1 MTRRVAI
8 TGLGALSALGANVA
22 DHLAG
27 LKAGTVGIGE
37 ARHVNTEG
45 LKTKVY
51 AEVHDFDPEAHF
63 DQRQLGLMDRSAQ
76 LAVVTAREALKD
88 AGPALEGLPLE
99 KAGAIFSAAIG
110 YSTMEEGY
118 HRLLVAKAARPHPFT
133 VPRAM
138 PNGPVANITM
148 DLGIH
153 GPAFA
158 IASACSSGAH
168 SIGVAFQMVRSG
180 MLDVALAGGSEAP
193 LTFGMMKSWEALR
206 VLSSDACRPFSKDR
220 SGLVLGEGAAAVVLE
235 DYERALARGATI
247 HAELTGFGMSADG
260 LDMTAPDAAS
270 AARSVEFAL
279 KDAGI
284 APSDVDYVNA
294 HGTATP
300 LNDRTETVT
309 LRSVFGNPVGG
320 ISMSST
326 KSAIGHLLGG
336 AGAVESIFCLLAMRD
351 GVVPPTLNLDD
362 PVDGADGV
370 DLVPNTARRR
380 TVDIALNN
388 SFGFGGTNA
397 TLVFNR
403 LDA

>member
-8 TGLGALSALGANVA
+8 TGLGALSALGANTA
-22 DHLAG
+22 DHLSG
-27 LKAGTVGIGE
+27 LKAGKVGMGE
-37 ARHVNTEG
+37 ARHVNAEG

-51 AEVHDFDPEAHF
+51 AEVHDFNPEAHF
-63 DQRQLGLMDRSAQ
+63 DGRQLGLMDRAAQ

-110 YSTMEEGY
+110 YNTMEEGY
-118 HRLLVAKAARPHPFT
+118 QKLYLQNALRPHPFT

-138 PNGPVANITM
+138 PNGPVANVTM

-220 SGLVLGEGAAAVVLE
+220 SGLVLGEGAASVVLE
-235 DYERALARGATI
+235 DYERAVARGATI

-260 LDMTAPDAAS
+260 LDMTAPDATS
-270 AARSVEFAL
+270 AARAMQCAL

-284 APSDVDYVNA
+284 APEDVDYVNA

-300 LNDRTETVT
+300 LNDRTETIA
-309 LRSVFGNPVGG
+309 LRTVFGDHLAKLPV
-320 ISMSST
+320 SST
-326 KSAIGHLLGG
+326 KSMYGHCMSA
-336 AGAVESIFCLLAMRD
+336 AGALDLVATVLALREGFLPPTMGYREPDPECDIDCVPNAMREA
-351 GVVPPTLNLDD
+351 PIRN
-362 PVDGADGV
+362 AIS
-370 DLVPNTARRR
+370 NAF
-380 TVDIALNN
+380 A
-388 SFGFGGTNA
+388 FGGLNA
-397 TLVFNR
+397 VLAVR
-403 LDA
+403 RAGG